1 MNGCLI
7 LLLGLGAVLF
17 AGIRLLRTPS
27 EMNPEKR
34 KRVVASWQKAKAQGP
49 FGFIAIHAAPFALGY
64 SVLAPIG
71 RAWSETGRF
80 GYATDS
86 LILCAVVGVG
96 ASALGAWLRWRGLQ
110 EAAQR
115 LSEE

>member
-1 MNGCLI
+1 MNGWLI
-7 LLLGLGAVLF
+7 LLLGLGIVLVT
-17 AGIRLLRTPS
+17 GIRLLRTPS
-27 EMNPEKR
+27 SMSPEKR
-34 KRVVASWQKAKAQGP
+34 KRVIASWQKAKAQGP

-80 GYATDS
+80 GYAMDS
-86 LILCAVVGVG
+86 AVLCAIVGVG
-96 ASALGAWLRWRGLQ
+96 ASALGAWLHWRGLQ
-110 EAAQR
+110 ETAQR